1 MPLSSMTGFARAT
14 GADNGLSWQWELRS
28 VNGKSLEVRLRLPPG
43 YEHLESNV
51 RTLISGAV
59 KRGNIQAAL
68 SIDATTHEADVT
80 INEALLAQ
88 LVARAKKLQ
97 QELGSPPLQAEA
109 LLALRGV
116 VEATQNHVD
125 EDQRQRLD
133 GEILASLSAAL
144 KNLVSMRN
152 EEGQRLAKILHA
164 NIDTVG
170 KLAASIRTNPARS
183 ADAIR
188 TRLKEQ
194 VQKLLEASGS
204 LDPDRLHQEALLLA
218 TRNDVQEEL
227 DRLDSHVTA
236 AQDLM
241 RASEPVG
248 RKFDF
253 LSQEFNRE
261 ANTICSKAND
271 RSITALGLELKTVI
285 DQLREQVQNIE

>member
-14 GADNGLSWQWELRS
+14 GADHGLSWQWELRS

-68 SIDATTHEADVT
+68 SVDATTHEASVT
-80 INEALLAQ
+80 INEVLLAQ

-97 QELGSPPLQAEA
+97 QELGSPPLQAES

-125 EDQRQRLD
+125 EDQRQHLD

-144 KNLVSMRN
+144 KNLVDMRN

-170 KLAASIRTNPARS
+170 KLAARIRTNPARTV
-183 ADAIR
+183 DAIR

-241 RASEPVG
+241 QASEPVG

>member
-1 MPLSSMTGFARAT
+1 
-14 GADNGLSWQWELRS
+14 
-28 VNGKSLEVRLRLPPG
+28 
-43 YEHLESNV
+43 
-51 RTLISGAV
+51 
-59 KRGNIQAAL
+59 
-68 SIDATTHEADVT
+68 
-80 INEALLAQ
+80 
-88 LVARAKKLQ
+88 VARAKKLQ
-97 QELGSPPLQAEA
+97 QELGSPPLQAES

-125 EDQRQRLD
+125 EDQRQHLD

-144 KNLVSMRN
+144 KNLVDMRN

-170 KLAASIRTNPARS
+170 KLAARIRTNPARTV
-183 ADAIR
+183 DAIR

-194 VQKLLEASGS
+194 VQKLLETSGS

-227 DRLDSHVTA
+227 DRLDSHVA
-236 AQDLM
+236 AAHDLM